1 MNFSKFYKNIENRI
15 IDTALSLWATGDAE
29 MQQYLM
35 QILTN
40 EKLLAKP
47 IFQNM
52 FPWEPSQTTFGQL
65 ANIFHNDF
73 INRLNNISN
82 PEYQFPADRHPY
94 LHQEKS
100 WHETLVNK
108 KSILV
113 TTGTGSGKTECF
125 MLPVLQDIFS
135 ESRNKAEINAI
146 FLYPLNALIGSQKKR
161 MHEWCNALGGIRYDV
176 YNGNTSEVDRNK
188 IRTTPPQILFTN
200 PTMLEYMLVRKKDIT
215 ILEKSKGKLR
225 WILLD
230 EAHTLTGA
238 KAAEM
243 ALLIRRVVEAFEID
257 IHQLRFA
264 LTSATVGSG
273 NKEALKKF
281 MSDLCGI
288 NKDNIV
294 VIEGNRILPAVNPQ
308 TFNQNGINSLIAT
321 NIRQEIY
328 NKACL
333 DLSKIGEMTSIVGDI
348 AQLEFVDKLTEI
360 KENGQPVMPVRG
372 HFFARN
378 INGLFACTN
387 PICDIHPYK
396 PENIV
401 STLTTISKKKCSCG
415 YPLLELISCRTCG
428 SFMLEGEKRGNV
440 IQQKSNAYIDFFEI
454 DEAEDIDEGE
464 SQNPTLQT
472 NLIIAKQ
479 LNHKPFVDEDIL
491 PIQINQDG
499 NIDNDTNGPFFEV
512 KDNCPYCGSNLKKPF
527 HFRLSASFLNRLISD
542 VVLEQTNDSA
552 LLNNEMLWNGKKYIS
567 FTDSRQGTAKI
578 SALINI
584 DSENYYTK
592 SRVFHHLSK
601 FYKENIIVLNEQERE
616 ELKNELEVLK
626 VTLPTIPPI
635 VQRGL
640 NSRII
645 EIRNQLEEAPQSRQ
659 NYRISWNAMKTK
671 LVNDS
676 DAKNLFY
683 NNYVGNF
690 NIQGNDYCNSLLYN
704 EFARRLPRERSLE
717 NLGMVNLV
725 YPALENLIAPD
736 IAINLNINNEE
747 WKHLLKI
754 ALDYVI
760 RYKFFYSI
768 PMTARNMAS
777 TKHKSYKI
785 YPSNSNLANVLK
797 WPTFDRNRIIPNRLA
812 LIICAGLGY
821 HELADIDNTKHSQIN
836 DLLSELWKTI
846 RINFLSAVGTDG
858 GCQLDLENKTAFEL
872 TDKLWLC
879 PVKNRLLD
887 TVFKGYSPWISGRL
901 TSSNIKSFKVD
912 CYVFFPIFPH
922 PFNHDINNNYNI
934 DNTVRWF
941 EQEQLVSNLKQ
952 AGLWNSLHERVINFK
967 PLYLAGEHSAQQKKI
982 RLEKLEEKFQN
993 GNINILSCSTTMEMG
1008 VDIGGISAVVMS
1020 NVPPG
1025 PSNYLQ
1031 RTGRAGRRG
1040 ENKSLALTIC
1050 PANPIG
1056 SHVIENPQWAL
1067 DHKISP
1073 PVLSFSSN
1081 TVVERHLNA
1090 LLLGK
1095 FVREILKGIN
1105 IREKVVNFFFPDPIP
1120 EAGTFSQQFLA
1131 FLLKDQP
1138 QNLLDSIRKVIK
1150 NTPLSEINTAA
1161 IIQIVYSNFNSI
1173 KEKVEQINQNFEASL
1188 NRILELPDY
1197 SDESPAYKAIN
1208 YQKKQFLYK
1217 NLLTY
1222 LSDEGFLPA
1231 GGIPTG
1237 IVEFNNIGIED
1248 LDNNREKNEK
1258 LPSYHITRAL
1268 TEYSPGMEVVI
1279 DGWTYTS
1286 AGIILQNNFGG
1297 QTTKSI
1303 LQHCT
1308 NCGHEHIISSGQIVN
1323 NNCPVCDNNTL
1334 TGLGA
1339 DSVFTE
1345 IIEPVGFAVDLFSDK
1360 KRNISESSNAQYLE
1374 PLLIGAENWGNS
1386 THPIVEYRDSL
1397 PNAEI
1402 VYYNYGNGNGYSICL
1417 DCGRAELDS
1426 EKLSGHNRLRGGKN
1440 NDKANQSECDGNDN
1454 QFAIRNNVMLVG
1466 RFQTEFFE
1474 IRCKDIKGNLI
1485 NDEATLYSIGHLLS
1499 KSLCTYLAIEEQEVD
1514 FGIKKYKGF
1523 KTIFLFD
1530 TAKGGAG
1537 YVSQC
1542 ASNFEEVCSEA
1553 LNIVSRNCCDSACI
1567 KCMIDRKSQHRLEYL
1582 DRNLA
1587 KEWLLRLMDNTV
1599 PNWVLNLLHN
1609 NTKKVVG
1616 TVKTDLA
1623 RFHSKKQ
1630 IKSVTLLVDSDT
1642 IDRWDVENF
1651 ILLNQ
1656 LKIHGVV
1663 IQLAFRGQ
1671 PQALTIEQKLTLLQV
1686 KALLGITT
1694 LTFIDNY
1701 NIDNLL
1707 HVASV
1712 NLNIGTVYNYYSE
1725 NFDATLNE
1733 NWGNSDNNFTYRQ
1746 QAIEPINLNSFELNF
1761 DVQNVFET
1769 FIPTPNIPIDSD
1781 KIFDLFLEKLPQNAV
1796 DKLQENL
1803 EDQNVTITYSDRYIM
1818 SPFGCLL
1825 LIHFI
1830 SRIKN
1835 KYNINI
1841 LKLNIIL
1848 KNMNNRDMN
1857 NARYIN
1863 LNFPSDNERSAFLTR
1878 ITDHCELQ
1886 SPEIIT
1892 DRILP
1897 HYRYMKIENNQGNTI
1912 TIRPDAGIEHGW
1924 FPVDQDQITN
1934 DIFGDTEF
1942 PINQRLN
1949 NDLLYTLTFNQ

>member
-29 MQQYLM
+29 MQKYLRD
-35 QILTN
+35 ILTN

-52 FPWEPSQTTFGQL
+52 FPWEPSQMTFGQL
-65 ANIFHNDF
+65 GNIFHSDF
-73 INRLNNISN
+73 IVRLNKIKN
-82 PEYQFPADRHPY
+82 PEYQFPADRYPY

-100 WHETLVNK
+100 WRETLINNR
-108 KSILV
+108 SILV

-135 ESRNKAEINAI
+135 ESRNKDGINAI

-161 MHEWCNALGGIRYDV
+161 MQEWCNALGGIRYAV
-176 YNGNTSEVDRNK
+176 YNGNTSEVERDE
-188 IRTTPPQILFTN
+188 IRKNPPQILFTN
-200 PTMLEYMLVRKKDIT
+200 PTMLEYMLVRKKDISL
-215 ILEKSKGKLR
+215 LEKSKEKLR

-230 EAHTLTGA
+230 EAHTLTGS

-243 ALLIRRVVEAFEID
+243 ALLIRRVIEAFDID
-257 IHQLRFA
+257 INNVRFA
-264 LTSATVGSG
+264 LTSATVGGG
-273 NKEALKKF
+273 NIDALKKF
-281 MSDLCGI
+281 MADLCGI
-288 NKDNIV
+288 NIDNIV
-294 VIEGNRILPAVNPQ
+294 VITGKRILPTVDPEI
-308 TFNQNGINSLIAT
+308 FNQQGINSNIAT
-321 NIRQEIY
+321 NIRKEIY
-328 NKACL
+328 NNPCL
-333 DLSKIGEMTSIVGDI
+333 DLSKIGEMADVIGDI

-378 INGLFACTN
+378 INGIFACTN
-387 PICDIHPYK
+387 PICDIHPFK

-428 SFMLEGEKRGNV
+428 SFMLEGEKRGHV
-440 IQQKSNAYIDFFEI
+440 VQQSSNAYIDFFEI
-454 DEAEDIDEGE
+454 EEEDDINNDDN
-464 SQNPTLQT
+464 QNPTPKH

-479 LNHKPFVDEDIL
+479 LVQKPFVDEDIL

-499 NIDNDTNGPFFEV
+499 NIDNDTNGPFFKV
-512 KDNCPYCGSNLKKPF
+512 NDNCPYCGSNLEKPF

-552 LLNNEMLWNGKKYIS
+552 PLNDKMLWNGKKYIS

-584 DSENYYTK
+584 DSENYFTK

-601 FYKENIIVLNEQERE
+601 FYKENIIVLNEQEKE
-616 ELKNELEVLK
+616 KLKNELEVLK
-626 VTLPTIPPI
+626 ATLPTIPPI

-645 EIRNQLEEAPQSRQ
+645 EIRNQLDEDPLSRQ
-659 NYRISWNAMKTK
+659 NCRILWSAMKTK
-671 LVNDS
+671 LVADP
-676 DAKNLFY
+676 DAKNLFC
-683 NNYVGNF
+683 NNYGGNF
-690 NIQGNDYCNSLLYN
+690 DIQGNDYCNSLLYN

-717 NLGMVNLV
+717 NLGTVNLV

-768 PMTARNMAS
+768 PMSARNMAS
-777 TKHKSYKI
+777 TRHKSYLI
-785 YPSNSNLANVLK
+785 YPNNSNIEKVSK
-797 WPTFDRNRIIPNRLA
+797 WPTFDRNRIIPNRLS
-812 LIICAGLGY
+812 LLICAGLGY
-821 HELADIDNTKHSQIN
+821 HELGGIDNITQDKIN
-836 DLLSELWKTI
+836 ELLSELWKTI
-846 RINFLSAVGTDG
+846 TRNFLSVVGTDG
-858 GCQLDLENKTAFEL
+858 GYQLDLENKTAFEL
-872 TDKLWLC
+872 TDKLFLC
-879 PVKNRLLD
+879 PVKKRLLD

-901 TSSNIKSFKVD
+901 TANNIKSFKVE
-912 CYVFFPIFPH
+912 YEVNFPIFPH
-922 PFNHDINNNYNI
+922 PFNLDSNNTYNV
-934 DNTVRWF
+934 DNTLRWF
-941 EQEQLVSNLKQ
+941 EQEQLISNLKHV
-952 AGLWNSLHERVINFK
+952 GLWNSLHERVINFK

-1040 ENKSLALTIC
+1040 ENKSLAFTIC

-1056 SHVIENPQWAL
+1056 SHVIDNPQWAL
-1067 DHKISP
+1067 QHKISP
-1073 PVLSFSSN
+1073 PALSFSSN

-1090 LLLGK
+1090 LLMGK
-1095 FVREILKGIN
+1095 FVRDILRGIN
-1105 IREKVVNFFFPDPIP
+1105 IKEKVENFFFPDPIP
-1120 EAGTFSQQFLA
+1120 DSGTFAQQFMA
-1131 FLLKDQP
+1131 FLL
-1138 QNLLDSIRKVIK
+1138 QNQVPNLSDSIRKVLK

-1188 NRILELPDY
+1188 NRILELPYY

-1208 YQKKQFLYK
+1208 YQKNQFLRK

-1222 LSDEGFLPA
+1222 LAEEGFLPA

-1237 IVEFNNIGIED
+1237 VVDFNNIGVED
-1248 LDNNREKNEK
+1248 LDGNNGINEQ

-1286 AGIILQNNFGG
+1286 AGIILQNNFGEEA
-1297 QTTKSI
+1297 TKSI
-1303 LQHCT
+1303 LQHC
-1308 NCGHEHIISSGQIVN
+1308 NHCGHEHIISSGQQVN
-1323 NNCPVCDNNTL
+1323 NICPVCGNGTL
-1334 TGLGA
+1334 KGLGA
-1339 DSVFTE
+1339 DNVFTE
-1345 IIEPVGFAVDLFSDK
+1345 IIEPVGFAVDLFSNK
-1360 KRNISESSNAQYLE
+1360 KRSISETSNAKYLE
-1374 PLLIGAENWGNS
+1374 PLLIGAENWDNT

-1417 DCGRAELDS
+1417 NCGRAEHDS
-1426 EKLSGHNRLRGGKN
+1426 QKLSAHKRLRGGKN
-1440 NDKANQSECDGNDN
+1440 NDNLALCDGNTN
-1454 QFAIRNNVMLVG
+1454 PFAIRNNVMLVG
-1466 RFQTEFFE
+1466 RFQTDFFE
-1474 IRCKDIKGNLI
+1474 IRCRDIHGVLI

-1499 KSLCTYLAIEEQEVD
+1499 KSLCTYLAIEEQEID
-1514 FGIKKYKGF
+1514 FGIKKYRGF
-1523 KTIFLFD
+1523 RTIFLFD

-1542 ASNFEEVCSEA
+1542 GSNFEEVCREA

-1567 KCMIDRKSQHRLEYL
+1567 KCMIDRKSQHRLEWL

-1587 KEWLLRLMDNTV
+1587 KEWLQRLMDNTV
-1599 PNWVLNLLHN
+1599 PQRVADLLST
-1609 NTKKVVG
+1609 NTKKVLG

-1623 RFHSKKQ
+1623 RFHSKKL

-1694 LTFIDNY
+1694 LNYIDHY
-1701 NIDNLL
+1701 NIENLR
-1707 HVASV
+1707 HIARVD
-1712 NLNIGTVYNYYSE
+1712 LNNEKAYNYFSE
-1725 NFDATLNE
+1725 NFEAILNA
-1733 NWGNSDNNFTYRQ
+1733 NWGNSENTYTYRQ
-1746 QAIEPINLNSFELNF
+1746 QALEPINLNSFELNF
-1761 DVQNVFET
+1761 DTQNVFEA
-1769 FIPTPNIPIDSD
+1769 FLPTPNIPIYSD

-1796 DKLQENL
+1796 DKFQENL
-1803 EDQNVTITYSDRYIM
+1803 ENQNVTITYSDRYIM

-1830 SRIKN
+1830 RSIKN

-1848 KNMNNRDMN
+1848 KNMNYRDMN

-1863 LNFPSDNERSAFLTR
+1863 SNFPSDNERSAFLSR

-1897 HYRYMKIENNQGNTI
+1897 HYRYMTIENNQGNTI

-1942 PINQRLN
+1942 HINQRLN